1 MVFSQALHP
10 IVRLVDQ
17 FRYADWYHRLDPDIP
32 TSH

>member
-17 FRYADWYHRLDPDIP
+17 FRYADWYRRLDPDIP